1 MASCLCCILATISSN
16 MRCRLFLAKQ
26 QLSQSGIVSM
36 FCSPK
41 TFSIK
46 IMPSSL
52 EQFWKIISNSLLPD
66 FSLKI
71 QWFLR
76 RPQFETSSLLFN
88 FEILTISRWSEMQFL
103 DFSKGFISLMGIV
116 LQKLKSNWKED
127 FWVIFILLLRWMCV
141 SCAWIICAAICGIGG
156 NDALAPLE
164 WRKV

>member
-1 MASCLCCILATISSN
+1 MTSCLCCILATISSN
-16 MRCRLFLAKQ
+16 MRCRLFLAKR

-36 FCSPK
+36 FCFPK

-52 EQFWKIISNSLLPD
+52 EQCWKIICNSPLPD

-88 FEILTISRWSEMQFL
+88 FEILTISLWLGRCCNFYISQKVSFLNLNCSAKIETQIREIDFLKHTSPREDSTSKVVYCQFL
-103 DFSKGFISLMGIV
+103 FR
-116 LQKLKSNWKED
+116 N
-127 FWVIFILLLRWMCV
+127 
-141 SCAWIICAAICGIGG
+141 
-156 NDALAPLE
+156 P
-164 WRKV
+164 

>member
-1 MASCLCCILATISSN
+1 MTSCLCCILATISSN
-16 MRCRLFLAKQ
+16 MRCRLFLAKR

-36 FCSPK
+36 FCFPK

-52 EQFWKIISNSLLPD
+52 EQFWKIIGNSLLPD

-88 FEILTISRWSEMQFL
+88 FEILTISLWLGRCCNFYISQKVSFLKLELLCKNWNPKSEK
-103 DFSKGFISLMGIV
+103 SISWRFDSLCILM
-116 LQKLKSNWKED
+116 
-127 FWVIFILLLRWMCV
+127 
-141 SCAWIICAAICGIGG
+141 
-156 NDALAPLE
+156 
-164 WRKV
+164 

>member
-1 MASCLCCILATISSN
+1 MTSCLCCILATISSN
-16 MRCRLFLAKQ
+16 MRCRLFLAKR

-36 FCSPK
+36 FCFPK

-52 EQFWKIISNSLLPD
+52 EQCWKIICNSPLPD

-88 FEILTISRWSEMQFL
+88 FEILTIFLWLGAGAIFTFLKRFHFSSWNCSAKIETQNQRNQFL
-103 DFSKGFISLMGIV
+103 EGLVHFPYKR
-116 LQKLKSNWKED
+116 N
-127 FWVIFILLLRWMCV
+127 C
-141 SCAWIICAAICGIGG
+141 
-156 NDALAPLE
+156 
-164 WRKV
+164 